1 MLIGTK
7 NSITVKEKNNN
18 NNKYFNEIFFSNRLM
33 KIKILEGEKHII
45 FLKDQVTYKRKKNL
59 NKAIF
64 FDRDGVLI
72 KDMHYIKDSK
82 YVSLMKG
89 VKEILNYTNNLGY
102 LNIVITNQSGISRNL
117 FTWEDYES
125 VTNRMLAM
133 INMPGIISAIYAN
146 GEGPNELKSDK
157 SWRKPNPNM
166 IIKASQ
172 DFNIDLSKS
181 FLVGDRLS
189 DIQAGYKAG
198 LMNLIHVLT
207 GHGEDERKKVIENY
221 SKLKNNLNLRLIN
234 DLSYLNKIV
243 F

>member
-1 MLIGTK
+1 
-7 NSITVKEKNNN
+7 
-18 NNKYFNEIFFSNRLM
+18 M
-33 KIKILEGEKHII
+33 KIKILKGKKHII
-45 FLKDQVTYKRKKNL
+45 FLKDQSIYKSKNNL

-82 YVSLMKG
+82 NVSLMKG

-102 LNIVITNQSGISRNL
+102 LNIVITNQSGISRNFL
-117 FTWEDYES
+117 TWEDYES

-133 INMPGIISAIYAN
+133 INIPEIISAIYAN

-181 FLVGDRLS
+181 FLIGDRLS

-198 LMNLIHVLT
+198 LRNLVHVLT
-207 GHGEDERKKVIENY
+207 GHGNYERKKVIDNY
-221 SKLKNNLNLRLIN
+221 CKLNKKLNLWLIN
-234 DLSYLNKIV
+234 DLSNLNKVV

>member
-1 MLIGTK
+1 
-7 NSITVKEKNNN
+7 
-18 NNKYFNEIFFSNRLM
+18 M
-33 KIKILEGEKHII
+33 KIKILEGKKHII
-45 FLKDQVTYKRKKNL
+45 FLKDQSIYKSKNKL

-82 YVSLMKG
+82 YVSLMQG
-89 VKEILNYTNNLGY
+89 AKEILNYTNNLGY
-102 LNIVITNQSGISRNL
+102 LNIVITNQSGISRNF

-133 INMPGIISAIYAN
+133 INIPEIISAIYAN
-146 GEGPNELKSDK
+146 GEGPNDLKPDK

-166 IIKASQ
+166 IIKASK

-181 FLVGDRLS
+181 FLIGDRLS

-198 LMNLIHVLT
+198 LRNLVHVLT
-207 GHGEDERKKVIENY
+207 GHGENERKKVIENY
-221 SKLKNNLNLRLIN
+221 CKINDNLNLRLIN

>member
-1 MLIGTK
+1 
-7 NSITVKEKNNN
+7 
-18 NNKYFNEIFFSNRLM
+18 M
-33 KIKILEGEKHII
+33 KIKRLEGKKHII
-45 FLKDQVTYKRKKNL
+45 FLEDQDLIKRKKDL

-72 KDMHYIKDSK
+72 KDMHYIKDSE

-102 LNIVITNQSGISRNL
+102 LNIVITNQSGISRNF

-133 INMPGIISAIYAN
+133 INIPGIISAIYAN
-146 GEGPNELKSDK
+146 GEGPNEFKSER

-189 DIQAGYKAG
+189 DIQAGYRAG
-198 LMNLIHVLT
+198 LMNLVHVLT

-221 SKLKNNLNLRLIN
+221 CEQNNNLNLRLIN
-234 DLSYLNKIV
+234 DLTYLNKIV

>member
-1 MLIGTK
+1 
-7 NSITVKEKNNN
+7 
-18 NNKYFNEIFFSNRLM
+18 M
-33 KIKILEGEKHII
+33 KIKILKGKKHII
-45 FLKDQVTYKRKKNL
+45 FLKDQSIYKSKNNL

-82 YVSLMKG
+82 NVSLMKG

-102 LNIVITNQSGISRNL
+102 LNIVITNQSGISRNF

-125 VTNRMLAM
+125 VTNRMLAV
-133 INMPGIISAIYAN
+133 INIPEIISAIYAN
-146 GEGPNELKSDK
+146 GEGPNDLKSDK

-181 FLVGDRLS
+181 FLIGDRLS

-198 LMNLIHVLT
+198 LRNLVHVLT
-207 GHGEDERKKVIENY
+207 GHGQDERKKVIENY
-221 SKLKNNLNLRLIN
+221 FKPNNNFNLRLIN
-234 DLSYLNKIV
+234 DLSYLNKII

>member
-1 MLIGTK
+1 
-7 NSITVKEKNNN
+7 
-18 NNKYFNEIFFSNRLM
+18 M
-33 KIKILEGEKHII
+33 KIKILEEEKHII
-45 FLKDQVTYKRKKNL
+45 FLKDHGIYKRKNDL

-89 VKEILNYTNNLGY
+89 VKGILNYTNNLGY
-102 LNIVITNQSGISRNL
+102 LNIVITNQSGISRN
-117 FTWEDYES
+117 FFNWEDYES
-125 VTNRMLAM
+125 VTNRMLTM
-133 INMPGIISAIYAN
+133 INIPEIISAIYAN
-146 GEGPNELKSDK
+146 GEGPNELKPDK

-181 FLVGDRLS
+181 FLIGDRLS

-198 LMNLIHVLT
+198 LRNLVHIFT
-207 GHGEDERKKVIENY
+207 GSREDERRKVIENY
-221 SKLKNNLNLRLIN
+221 CKINNNLNLRLIN
-234 DLSYLNKIV
+234 DLSCLNKVV